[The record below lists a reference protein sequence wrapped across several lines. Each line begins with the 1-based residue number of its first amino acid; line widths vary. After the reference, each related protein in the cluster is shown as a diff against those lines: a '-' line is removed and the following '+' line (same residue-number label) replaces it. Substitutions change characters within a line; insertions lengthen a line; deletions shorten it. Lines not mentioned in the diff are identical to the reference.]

1 MWAEGP
7 GTDYSMH
14 GHYINMSN
22 PQYTKVACG
31 YYTTAKGQVWAAQDF
46 K

>member
-7 GTDYSMH
+7 GTDFSTH

-22 PQYTKVACG
+22 PKYTKVACG
-31 YYTTAKGQVWAAQDF
+31 YTTATNGKIWAAQDF
-46 K
+46 R